1 MIITQTPFRISFFG
15 GGTDYKPYFDEYGGS
30 VLSTTFDKYCYVTVR
45 RLLPFF
51 SYKNEITYAK
61 IERTAGVD
69 EIEHPA
75 VREAMK
81 FLGMSGLRVAYEAD
95 LPAHSGLGSSSA
107 FAVSLLE
114 ALYALQGK
122 QTSKKQ
128 LAEDA
133 IHLERTLCGES
144 GGWQD
149 QIAVAYGGFN
159 RINFSRD
166 GFTVTPVILSKERKK
181 ELNSSLMLFFTGL
194 SRYSGSIAQDQVNT
208 MPGRIGELAEMRRLV
223 DEGERIL
230 ISGGDINEFGVLLDY
245 TWRLKRGLS
254 SRISS
259 DYIDAIYQKAR
270 DHGAL
275 GGKIMG
281 AGGGGFLILFVP
293 PERQPEVRKYLPDLL
308 HVPFEFETMGT
319 QILYYAPDQ

>member
-1 MIITQTPFRISFFG
+1 MVITQTPFRISFFG
-15 GGTDYKPYFDEYGGS
+15 GGTDYKPYFDEHGGS

-51 SYKNEITYAK
+51 SYRNEITYAK

-81 FLGMSGLRVAYEAD
+81 FLDMRDLRIAYEAD

-114 ALYALQGK
+114 ALYALRGTQK
-122 QTSKKQ
+122 SKRH

-133 IHLERTLCGES
+133 IHLERDLCGES

-149 QIAVAYGGFN
+149 QIAVACGGFN

-166 GFTVTPVILSKERKK
+166 GFTVTPVILSKERKR
-181 ELNSSLMLFFTGL
+181 ELNSRLMLFFTGL
-194 SRYSGSIAQDQVNT
+194 SRFSDSIAEDQINT
-208 MPGRIGELAEMRRLV
+208 MPDRTRELAEMRRLV
-223 DEGERIL
+223 DEGEGIL
-230 ISGGDINEFGVLLDY
+230 SSGADIGEFGRLLDY
-245 TWRLKRGLS
+245 TWQLKRSLS
-254 SRISS
+254 GRISS
-259 DYIDAIYQKAR
+259 DCIDAIYQKAR

-293 PERQPEVRKYLPDLL
+293 PERQREVRECLSDLL
-308 HVPFEFETMGT
+308 YVPFEFETTGT
-319 QILYYAPDQ
+319 RILYYAPD

>member
-1 MIITQTPFRISFFG
+1 MVITQTPFRISFFG
-15 GGTDYKPYFDEYGGS
+15 GGTDYKPYFDEQGGS

-81 FLGMSGLRVAYEAD
+81 FLGMSELRVAYEAD
-95 LPAHSGLGSSSA
+95 LPARSGLGSSSA
-107 FAVSLLE
+107 FAVGLLE

-122 QTSKKQ
+122 QKSRKQ

-133 IHLERTLCGES
+133 IHLERDLCGES

-166 GFTVTPVILSKERKK
+166 GFTVTPVILSKERKR
-181 ELNSSLMLFFTGL
+181 ELNNCLMLFFTGL
-194 SRYSGSIAQDQVNT
+194 SRYSNNIARDQIDT
-208 MPGRIGELAEMRRLV
+208 MPGKMRELAEMRRLV

-230 ISGGDINEFGVLLDY
+230 SSGAGLNEFGELLDY

-254 SRISS
+254 GRISS
-259 DYIDAIYQKAR
+259 DYIDAVYAKAK

-281 AGGGGFLILFVP
+281 AGGGGFLVLFVP
-293 PERQPEVRKYLPDLL
+293 PERQKDVRECLSDLL
-308 HVPFEFETMGT
+308 YVPFEFETMGT
-319 QILYYAPDQ
+319 RILYYTPD

>member
-15 GGTDYKPYFDEYGGS
+15 GGTDYRPYFDEHGGS

-81 FLGMSGLRVAYEAD
+81 FLGMRELRVAYEAD

-114 ALYALQGK
+114 ALYALRGMQR
-122 QTSKKQ
+122 SKRQ

-133 IHLERTLCGES
+133 IHLERELCGES

-166 GFTVTPVILSKERKK
+166 GFTVNPVILSRERKK
-181 ELNSSLMLFFTGL
+181 ELNNSLMLFFTGL
-194 SRYSGSIAQDQVNT
+194 SRYSGSIAKNQIDT
-208 MPGRIGELAEMRRLV
+208 MSGKMQELAEIQRLV

-230 ISGGDINEFGVLLDY
+230 ISGDNINEFGMLLEDA
-245 TWRLKRGLS
+245 WRLKRGLS

-293 PERQPEVRKYLPDLL
+293 PERQREVRECLSDLL
-308 HVPFEFETMGT
+308 YVPFEFETMGT
-319 QILYYAPDQ
+319 RILYYAPEQ

>member
-1 MIITQTPFRISFFG
+1 MVITQTPFRISFFG
-15 GGTDYKPYFDEYGGS
+15 GGTDYKPYFDEHGGS

-45 RLLPFF
+45 RLQPFF
-51 SYKNEITYAK
+51 SYRNEITYAK
-61 IERTAGVD
+61 IERTAGVE

-81 FLGMSGLRVAYEAD
+81 FLDMRDLRIAYEAD

-107 FAVSLLE
+107 FAVGLLE
-114 ALYALQGK
+114 ALYALRGTQRSK
-122 QTSKKQ
+122 QQ

-133 IHLERTLCGES
+133 IHLERELCGES

-149 QIAVAYGGFN
+149 QIAVACGGFN

-166 GFTVTPVILSKERKK
+166 GFTVTPVILSKERKR
-181 ELNSSLMLFFTGL
+181 ELNSRLMLFFTGL
-194 SRYSGSIAQDQVNT
+194 SRFSNSIAQDQINT
-208 MPGRIGELAEMRRLV
+208 MSGKTRELAEMRRLV
-223 DEGERIL
+223 DEGEGIL
-230 ISGGDINEFGVLLDY
+230 VSGGDIDEFGRLLDY

-254 SRISS
+254 GRISS
-259 DYIDAIYQKAR
+259 DCIDGIYKKAR

-293 PERQPEVRKYLPDLL
+293 PERQREVRESLADLL
-308 HVPFEFETMGT
+308 YVPFEFETTGT
-319 QILYYAPDQ
+319 RILYYTPD

>member
-81 FLGMSGLRVAYEAD
+81 FFGMHNLRIAYEAD

-114 ALYALQGK
+114 ALYALQGTQK
-122 QTSKKQ
+122 GKGS
-128 LAEDA
+128 
-133 IHLERTLCGES
+133 RGP
-144 GGWQD
+144 GGQ
-149 QIAVAYGGFN
+149 
-159 RINFSRD
+159 
-166 GFTVTPVILSKERKK
+166 
-181 ELNSSLMLFFTGL
+181 
-194 SRYSGSIAQDQVNT
+194 
-208 MPGRIGELAEMRRLV
+208 
-223 DEGERIL
+223 
-230 ISGGDINEFGVLLDY
+230 
-245 TWRLKRGLS
+245 
-254 SRISS
+254 
-259 DYIDAIYQKAR
+259 
-270 DHGAL
+270 DHGRRGRRIPDPLRASGTPEGSQGMSVGPAL
-275 GGKIMG
+275 R
-281 AGGGGFLILFVP
+281 AL
-293 PERQPEVRKYLPDLL
+293 
-308 HVPFEFETMGT
+308 
-319 QILYYAPDQ
+319 

>member
-15 GGTDYKPYFDEYGGS
+15 GGTDYKPYFDEHGGS

-81 FLGMSGLRVAYEAD
+81 FLGMRELRVAYEAD

-107 FAVSLLE
+107 FAVGLLE

-122 QTSKKQ
+122 QKSREQ
-128 LAEDA
+128 LAENA
-133 IHLERTLCGES
+133 IHLERDLCNES

-166 GFTVTPVILSKERKK
+166 GFTVTPVILSRERKR
-181 ELNSSLMLFFTGL
+181 ELNNRLMLFFTGL
-194 SRYSGSIAQDQVNT
+194 SRYSNSIAQDQIDT
-208 MPGRIGELAEMRRLV
+208 MPDKMRELAELRRLV

-230 ISGGDINEFGVLLDY
+230 SSGADLNEFGELLDY

-254 SRISS
+254 GKISS
-259 DYIDAIYQKAR
+259 DYIDAIYAKAK

-293 PERQPEVRKYLPDLL
+293 PERQREVRECLSDLL
-308 HVPFEFETMGT
+308 YVPFEFETMGT
-319 QILYYAPDQ
+319 RILYYTPD